1 MTLTEAKE
9 QIKFLQWEI
18 KTLKDKQKE
27 FQDELIKEVTFINT
41 LPPFKRWWKKGKLL
55 ISICDTI
62 IEAVEKANKSK

>member
-1 MTLTEAKE
+1 MTLSEAKE

-18 KTLKDKQKE
+18 KTLKDKQKA

-41 LPPFKRWWKKGKLL
+41 LPPFKRWWQKGKLL

-62 IEAVEKANKSK
+62 IEAVDKANKSK